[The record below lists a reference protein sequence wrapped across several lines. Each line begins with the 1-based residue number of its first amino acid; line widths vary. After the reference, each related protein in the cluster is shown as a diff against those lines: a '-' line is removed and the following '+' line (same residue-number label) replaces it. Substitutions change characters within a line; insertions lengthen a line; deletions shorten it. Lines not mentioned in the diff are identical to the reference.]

1 MRAST
6 AVLRL
11 TSAAALLALACFGSG
26 AAGAAP
32 PKAAA
37 AKPVVFTTLVQRS
50 IPGQTGE
57 EIHAIARD
65 PDTWKALWATL
76 RQNGGDTLPVD
87 PPAVDFP
94 REMALVVAMPTQS
107 CVAKVTIQSIGHLGD
122 PTRGTLLVTLLE
134 APPDPTCRCIVSAR
148 PVHVVRLPRSGGTLR
163 FVVNHGQT
171 ACGSS
176 AHG

>member
-1 MRAST
+1 MRAPT

-11 TSAAALLALACFGSG
+11 TSAAALLALAC
-26 AAGAAP
+26 ATAGAAP
-32 PKAAA
+32 PRAAA

-50 IPGQTGE
+50 VPGQTGS

-65 PDTWKALWATL
+65 GDTWKALWATL
-76 RQNGGDTLPVD
+76 RQNGGDMLPVD
-87 PPAVDFP
+87 PPAVDFSH
-94 REMALVVAMPTQS
+94 EMALVVAMPTQS

-134 APPDPTCRCIVSAR
+134 APPDPSCRCIVSAR
-148 PVHVVRLPRSGGTLR
+148 PVHVVRLPRSGGALR

-171 ACGSS
+171 ACGSP